1 MPHVLKY
8 SLFLSGVLLNYLP
21 VSLVFI
27 LTLDL
32 FKDEVCLQPVRMAT
46 TVGIGLVAAPLIIHK
61 TLDHMRP

>member
-8 SLFLSGVLLNYLP
+8 SLFLSGVLLKYLP

-32 FKDEVCLQPVRMAT
+32 FKDEVCLQPVRMAA
-46 TVGIGLVAAPLIIHK
+46 TVGIGLVAAPLIIH
-61 TLDHMRP
+61 

>member
-8 SLFLSGVLLNYLP
+8 SLFLSGVLLKYLP

-27 LTLDL
+27 LTLEL

-46 TVGIGLVAAPLIIHK
+46 TVGIGLVAAPLIIH
-61 TLDHMRP
+61 